1 MAEKRRR
8 SDMNGAI
15 DRLKTLLPQQ
25 VRARSVA
32 CPPSPATES
41 LLTLRIN
48 RNTHL
53 R

>member
-25 VRARSVA
+25 VRARSGM
-32 CPPSPATES
+32 PPPAAVS
-41 LLTLRIN
+41 LLTLRIISFH
-48 RNTHL
+48 TYL